1 MDTFI
6 GIAGHELRTPLTTI
20 KGNIQ
25 LASRHVTRM
34 LQPESTLSAELAKQL
49 AIIQG
54 LLERAERQAG
64 VQNRLVRD
72 LVEVSRIRSDHLEL
86 RMELCDLA
94 SIVRQSV
101 ADHRLMNSARTI
113 EFTVEV
119 PQLLVW
125 ADLDRVEQVI
135 HNYLSNA
142 LKYSESTEPVEVS
155 VTQEGT
161 SGLVLVRDQGPGL
174 TQDQQEHIWERFQ
187 RVEGVKVK
195 SGSSVGLGLGLHISQ
210 TVIERHGGQVGVESV
225 VDKGSTF
232 WFTLPLADST
242 LEAAEE

>member
-1 MDTFI
+1 
-6 GIAGHELRTPLTTI
+6 
-20 KGNIQ
+20 
-25 LASRHVTRM
+25 
-34 LQPESTLSAELAKQL
+34 
-49 AIIQG
+49 
-54 LLERAERQAG
+54 
-64 VQNRLVRD
+64 
-72 LVEVSRIRSDHLEL
+72 
-86 RMELCDLA
+86 MELCDLV

-119 PQLLVW
+119 PQLLVR

-210 TVIERHGGQVGVESV
+210 TVIERHGGRVGVESV

-242 LEAAEE
+242 LEAVEE